1 MVAVYSDHR
10 HLLLLIFNL
19 ALISDHYKIMDV
31 TPAEKEPND
40 PIVQYIALRSD
51 LKWPKGALIAQSC
64 HATAAVIHLYYN
76 DKQTIDYLK
85 NIDSMHKIVLGIN
98 SESDLTE
105 LSRSLEKNDIK
116 FKLWIEQPENV
127 PTCLATK
134 PYSKSLVEHF
144 FKNFKLL
151 R

>member
-1 MVAVYSDHR
+1 
-10 HLLLLIFNL
+10 
-19 ALISDHYKIMDV
+19 MDA
-31 TPAEKEPND
+31 TTSQQDSTTNTLNKPD

-64 HATAAVIHLYYN
+64 HATAAVLHLNYN
-76 DKQTIDYLK
+76 DKQTQEYLE
-85 NIDSMHKIVLGIN
+85 NLDSMHKVVVGVP
-98 SESDLTE
+98 SENELKE
-105 LSRSLEKNDIK
+105 LSEQLAKDDIK

-134 PYSKSLVEHF
+134 PYSKSLVEKF
-144 FKNFKLL
+144 FKAFKLL